1 MICSGADLLDGTP
14 VIDIKPYIPF
24 VEAKPNAL
32 SGFVNGAPPVLD
44 VIWSETAMQQ
54 LQDSDLNQDLVEQ
67 TVAQDPRPAYQNIP
81 DRLYYMQISGYEVQF
96 KIDGKQAEIV
106 FLTK

>member
-1 MICSGADLLDGTP
+1 MRVNPYLYKTVSYDKSKRVLTKDDYVYMRDLLET
-14 VIDIKPYIPF
+14 
-24 VEAKPNAL
+24 
-32 SGFVNGAPPVLD
+32 VL
-44 VIWSETAMQQ
+44 VQ
-54 LQDSDLNQDLVEQ
+54 LQESDLNQDLVEQ